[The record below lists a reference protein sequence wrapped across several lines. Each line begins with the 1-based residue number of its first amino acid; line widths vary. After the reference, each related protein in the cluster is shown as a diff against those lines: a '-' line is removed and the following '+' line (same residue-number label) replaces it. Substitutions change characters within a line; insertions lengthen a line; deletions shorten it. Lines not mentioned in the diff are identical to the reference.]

1 MCGGMA
7 MHRPAVKDEG
17 VREGDTELAL
27 GSRNAVV
34 PLVVKSV

>member
-7 MHRPAVKDEG
+7 MHRPAVKAGGEEG
-17 VREGDTELAL
+17 AELAL
-27 GSRNAVV
+27 GSRNAV